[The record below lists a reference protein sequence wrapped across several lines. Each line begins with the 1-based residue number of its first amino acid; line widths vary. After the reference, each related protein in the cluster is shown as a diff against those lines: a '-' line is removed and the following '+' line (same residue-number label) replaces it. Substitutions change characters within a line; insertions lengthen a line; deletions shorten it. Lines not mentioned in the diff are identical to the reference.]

1 MLVFCFVLNNIS
13 KHALQHSSKAS
24 RKSSSGYS
32 NHSFTAHPLEAVD
45 QNCPVETSYASSEI
59 IYQQLNHRS
68 ASMVCQVSTLSP
80 PLLLLYTQF
89 VCFGCWLFH
98 LFYTAWGWRM
108 MVRLYGPRSIRQPR
122 ARIDFE
128 QHYNI
133 PFSFILFLSLSLAI
147 IFRM

>member
-1 MLVFCFVLNNIS
+1 
-13 KHALQHSSKAS
+13 
-24 RKSSSGYS
+24 
-32 NHSFTAHPLEAVD
+32 
-45 QNCPVETSYASSEI
+45 
-59 IYQQLNHRS
+59 
-68 ASMVCQVSTLSP
+68 
-80 PLLLLYTQF
+80 
-89 VCFGCWLFH
+89 
-98 LFYTAWGWRM
+98 M

>member
-1 MLVFCFVLNNIS
+1 MWCWCFVLTS

-68 ASMVCQVSTLSP
+68 ASMVCQVSTLSFP
-80 PLLLLYTQF
+80 FFFAIPNSF
-89 VCFGCWLFH
+89 VLVAGCFTFFILREDDAWWCGYKTRVPSVSRVPESILSNTITLF
-98 LFYTAWGWRM
+98 L
-108 MVRLYGPRSIRQPR
+108 
-122 ARIDFE
+122 
-128 QHYNI
+128 
-133 PFSFILFLSLSLAI
+133 SFLFLSLAI
-147 IFRM
+147 VFRM

>member
-1 MLVFCFVLNNIS
+1 VVLVFCFVFQNNIS

-80 PLLLLYTQF
+80 PPPFFFSIPNSF
-89 VCFGCWLFH
+89 VLVAGCFTF
-98 LFYTAWGWRM
+98 
-108 MVRLYGPRSIRQPR
+108 
-122 ARIDFE
+122 
-128 QHYNI
+128 
-133 PFSFILFLSLSLAI
+133 FILREDDA
-147 IFRM
+147 